1 MSHAESKTIALV
13 IKSRPLKEG
22 DLLLVLLTQAAGK
35 ITVLAKGVRKP
46 NSKRRSYLESGNILK
61 VHLVGKQQLPTL
73 AQVELLSDT
82 HEARFNLSTLKK
94 LLLFLEIIDR
104 LMVAE
109 ALPLPL
115 FRQILKLREF
125 CLHDFP
131 NSKLREHFSEFL
143 TTLGYQSSPKES
155 ICNQVGELL
164 GQNLCSYAYLSL

>member
-1 MSHAESKTIALV
+1 MRERECKTIALV

-22 DLLLVLLTQAAGK
+22 DLLLTLLTQANGR
-35 ITVLAKGVRKP
+35 ITVLAKGVRKS
-46 NSKRRSYLESGNILK
+46 NSKRRCYLESGNVLK
-61 VHLVGKQQLPTL
+61 VHLVGNQQLPTL

-82 HEARFNLSTLKK
+82 SSVRFNLSTLKK
-94 LLLFLEIIDR
+94 LLLFLEIVDK

-109 ALPLPL
+109 ALPMPL

-131 NSKLREHFSEFL
+131 NSKLRERFSEFL
-143 TTLGYQSSPKES
+143 VALGYNSNPKES
-155 ICNQVGELL
+155 ICSQVSELL